1 MQGWLNISI
10 NQTCVQHAQCASTK
24 STKIRQQK
32 YAQYYKKNML
42 KESIIINYYLFM
54 QHFNICE
61 ARVELARGFLGKT
74 QA

>member
-1 MQGWLNISI
+1 MHSVQVLKVPKSGSKNMLNII
-10 NQTCVQHAQCASTK
+10 
-24 STKIRQQK
+24 
-32 YAQYYKKNML
+32 KKNML

-61 ARVELARGFLGKT
+61 ARLELARGFLGKA